1 MTATTATEN
10 RSHIWGEA
18 LEVDDFKMEI
28 VCDGKP
34 KLGVIKAEG
43 DIEPVCSVV
52 VKEAPG
58 MLLWGSVVWAEP
70 AKVKDSPRQL

>member
-10 RSHIWGEA
+10 RPHIWGEA
-18 LEVDDFKMEI
+18 LEVDVFEMEI

-34 KLGVIKAEG
+34 KLGVIKAED

-52 VKEAPG
+52 VKEAPD
-58 MLLWGSVVWAEP
+58 MLLWGPVVWAEP
-70 AKVKDSPRQL
+70 VFSREH